1 MIRID
6 LIRMARTCLLAAL
19 ILAAGFDSR
28 LARAQ
33 AQAPAADPADEA
45 SADSLS
51 YERGGLLGL
60 GAVAGLKLGGGFGAP
75 FNEMAASFVGELEL
89 GYNLPVLQRA
99 LGIFLSGQYA
109 APSME
114 QKDIVDG
121 YASGGGSRLPGPS
134 SYTLTTSEA
143 MITLGAVYRI
153 AVPVPL
159 LRPYV
164 GLGGRYVMMS
174 TEVSGEA
181 GGAGVWHQ
189 HRDRRRLRAVCGA
202 RWRAPHR
209 PRCSAIGAPVES
221 RPGRPVHP
229 PKHQRQRTQ
238 RRAWL
243 PPVPL
248 S

>member
-6 LIRMARTCLLAAL
+6 LIRMARTCLLTAL
-19 ILAAGFDSR
+19 ILAAGFGSR

-121 YASGGGSRLPGPS
+121 YASGGGTRLPGPA

-181 GGAGVWHQ
+181 GGQAFGTNTETADDFGLYAALGGELHIGPGAALLELQWSRVQ
-189 HRDRRRLRAVCGA
+189 VDQYILRNTNVSALNVALGYRLF
-202 RWRAPHR
+202 
-209 PRCSAIGAPVES
+209 
-221 RPGRPVHP
+221 
-229 PKHQRQRTQ
+229 
-238 RRAWL
+238 L
-243 PPVPL
+243 
-248 S
+248 